1 MPPTFFLWIYA
12 AYGGRRYE
20 RYENRHA
27 LPCEGRLH
35 RQQSSY
41 GRIYKTAEGKRL
53 LRCGTEHNRFSG
65 DRPGKIK
72 SISGENEKVARRFLE
87 LGLIKGQAIKILNTS
102 ILKKVFLVEIRGYIL
117 SIKADLL
124 SYILVEK
131 MWNGRDTFSRKSK
144 FWKNHFI

>member
-1 MPPTFFLWIYA
+1 MMPLTSGKLNI
-12 AYGGRRYE
+12 
-20 RYENRHA
+20 
-27 LPCEGRLH
+27 
-35 RQQSSY
+35 SY
-41 GRIYKTAEGKRL
+41 
-53 LRCGTEHNRFSG
+53 
-65 DRPGKIK
+65 KIK

-131 MWNGRDTFSRKSK
+131 M
-144 FWKNHFI
+144 